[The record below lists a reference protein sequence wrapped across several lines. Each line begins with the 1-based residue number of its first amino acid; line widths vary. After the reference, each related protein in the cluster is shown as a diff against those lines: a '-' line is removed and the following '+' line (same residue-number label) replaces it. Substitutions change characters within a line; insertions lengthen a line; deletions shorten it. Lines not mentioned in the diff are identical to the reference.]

1 MSIVLL
7 STVGSYYAVT
17 SPQLN
22 KTMLFNLLHERS
34 LELMRTKLRGPIES
48 CKFAP

>member
-17 SPQLN
+17 SLSVNQSGVVGLAQAQC
-22 KTMLFNLLHERS
+22 R
-34 LELMRTKLRGPIES
+34 
-48 CKFAP
+48 